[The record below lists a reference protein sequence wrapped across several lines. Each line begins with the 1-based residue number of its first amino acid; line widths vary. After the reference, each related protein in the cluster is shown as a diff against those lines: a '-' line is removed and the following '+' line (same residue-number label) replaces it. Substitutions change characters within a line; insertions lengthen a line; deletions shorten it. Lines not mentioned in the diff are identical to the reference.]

1 MDFIKLEKPNLTNI
15 NGAEI
20 LNKYI
25 KDPSKYVK
33 YISAVN
39 EPNYLYWDKVRY
51 KPIPEDMSREE
62 FWFLVRQIRTLTARP
77 TAIHAEN
84 GKTFIWMR
92 PTYIDEALHKIDMH
106 TGGQIFA
113 PYKVIK
119 EENKQKFISR
129 GILEEAI
136 ASSQLEGA
144 VTTRKAAKM
153 MILENRTP
161 RSESERMI
169 VNNYK
174 TMRML
179 EDDYKNKELTKELLF
194 EIHASL
200 TKDTV
205 STKEQYRLRRDVDNV
220 VVRNDAY
227 IAHVPPNE
235 KFLNEEILRLIEFAN
250 NKDSNVFMHPVIK
263 AIFLHFWIGY
273 LHPFTD
279 GNGRLA
285 RALFYWYLL
294 RKEYWTFMYLPIS
307 SIIKNSPAQYRDA
320 YIYTEQDSNDLTYF
334 FDYHLKKILQS
345 LDSFKNYLEKINLEN
360 REIDLLLR
368 KEIVLNDRQKQLIH
382 YLLAETEYGYVTLA
396 SHRSLNNIAKNT
408 GIHDLRYLTEKGLLI
423 SRREGKFIR
432 YYASDKLKSLSARI
446 SLQAE

>member
-1 MDFIKLEKPNLTNI
+1 MDQIKLEKPNLTSI

-25 KDPSKYVK
+25 KDPSKYDR
-33 YISAVN
+33 YINAVN
-39 EPNYLYWDKVRY
+39 EPNYLYWDKMKYR
-51 KPIPEDMSREE
+51 PIPEDMSHEE

-77 TAIHAEN
+77 TDVHSEN
-84 GKTFIWMR
+84 GRVFTWVR
-92 PTYIDEALHKIDMH
+92 PTYIDEALHRIDMH

-113 PYKVIK
+113 SYEVIK
-119 EENKQKFISR
+119 EENKQKFIAR

-144 VTTRKAAKM
+144 VTTRKVAKM

-161 RSESERMI
+161 RNESERMI

-174 TMRML
+174 TMRIL
-179 EDDYKNKELTKELLF
+179 EDDYKNKELTSELLF
-194 EIHASL
+194 EIHSSL

-205 STKEQYRLRRDVDNV
+205 STREQYRFRKDADDI
-220 VVRNDAY
+220 VVRNNTH
-227 IAHVPPNE
+227 IAHIPPNE
-235 KFLNEEILRLIEFAN
+235 KFLNEEILRLIKFAN
-250 NKDSNVFMHPVIK
+250 DKDSNIFVHPVIK

-285 RALFYWYLL
+285 RTLFYWYLL
-294 RKEYWTFMYLPIS
+294 RKDYWTFMYLPIS
-307 SIIKNSPAQYRDA
+307 SIIKNSPAQYRHA

-345 LDSFKNYLEKINLEN
+345 LDSFKNYLEKINVEN
-360 REIDLLLR
+360 REIDLRLG
-368 KEIVLNDRQKQLIH
+368 KEIILNDRQKQLIH
-382 YLLAETEYGYVTLA
+382 YLLAETEHGYVTLT
-396 SHRSLNNIAKNT
+396 SHKFLNNIAKNT
-408 GIHDLRYLTEKGLLI
+408 AIHDLRYLTEKGLLTP
-423 SRREGKFIR
+423 RREGKFIR
-432 YYASDKLKSLSARI
+432 YYVSDKLKSLSARI
-446 SLQAE
+446 PFQAE